1 MQNYKQLECEIFKVY
16 WNMLAVVFH
25 CFFNLRGCTFKDS
38 VSPVLVF
45 QKTSFKCFRNQGI
58 LVIEFTISQTIL
70 YFAGIFMLNGKQL
83 LNKTNTQTFPKK
95 YLFALRIIRVFINVW
110 MKMMVLLPKFIMTV
124 QGWNELK
131 NS

>member
-1 MQNYKQLECEIFKVY
+1 
-16 WNMLAVVFH
+16 MLAVVFH

-83 LNKTNTQTFPKK
+83 LNKTNTNVSPKMFVYSQDDKSFYKCLNEDDGTFTKI
-95 YLFALRIIRVFINVW
+95 YDDGTRL
-110 MKMMVLLPKFIMTV
+110 
-124 QGWNELK
+124 E
-131 NS
+131 